1 MGDLMGSG
9 YQDQRSAPKKW
20 TVMVYMAAQGVEG
33 EAKSLFD
40 EAEADIKEM
49 EKVFENK
56 EETHTLNV
64 LYQLHGKGLPERCH
78 VGHGERKAFDE
89 SPADATNGR
98 SLANFVLW
106 ALEKARHSGPG
117 DHSLLVLWGHAYR
130 FGIGNAV
137 TPDGI
142 DAIDFEELARVL
154 RETQR
159 DIQKLL
165 GMEKTPKL
173 DVIAF
178 DACDIST
185 VEVAVQVAEFAD
197 YMLASQVGIPL
208 PGWPYTRI
216 LERLAKKQGD
226 RLMGP
231 AEFGT
236 YAVRRFCETYNAEQ
250 RAVSLTMLDLKNTS
264 RLFALTEALAR
275 ELAIASDDDDEEL
288 SNVLELFR
296 RSQTIERK
304 PFVDVADLCL
314 NLLRH
319 SGYDR
324 VRQAAKQLGDFLA
337 SPGPVVP
344 GASETG
350 AGRPIV
356 MEHGTNGAEM
366 ARLRGLSLYAPHVVD
381 GGYDWVGA
389 LHWYEKFV
397 FAKVTLWNDLVR
409 ALVQETE

>member
-1 MGDLMGSG
+1 LSDLPVSR

-40 EAEADIKEM
+40 EAESDIKEM
-49 EKVFENK
+49 EAVPKSD
-56 EETHTLNV
+56 TLNV
-64 LYQLHGKGLPERCH
+64 LYQLHGKGRPERCH
-78 VGHGERKAFDE
+78 VGHGGREAFDE
-89 SPADATNGR
+89 NPADATTGR

-106 ALEKARHSGPG
+106 ALATAGHSGPG

-142 DAIDFEELARVL
+142 DAIDFAELTRVL

-159 DIQKLL
+159 EIQRLL
-165 GMEKTPKL
+165 RMEQTPKL

-178 DACDIST
+178 DACDIAT
-185 VEVAVQVAEFAD
+185 VEAAVQVAEFAD

-216 LERLAKKQGD
+216 LERLAKQQGD

-231 AEFGT
+231 PEFGS
-236 YAVRRFCETYNAEQ
+236 YAVRRFCETYQADD
-250 RAVSLTMLDLKNTS
+250 RAVSLTMLDLKNTP
-264 RLFALTEALAR
+264 RLFELTEALAR
-275 ELAIASDDDDEEL
+275 ELAIAADGDDGEL
-288 SNVLELFR
+288 AGVIEMFR
-296 RSQTIERK
+296 RSQTTEDK

-319 SGYDR
+319 SGHDR
-324 VRQAAKQLGDFLA
+324 VRQAAKRLGDFLV

-344 GASETG
+344 GRSETG
-350 AGRPIV
+350 AGRPLV
-356 MEHGTNGAEM
+356 MEHGSNGAEM
-366 ARLRGLSLYAPHVVD
+366 ARLRGISLYAPHVVN
-381 GGYDWVGA
+381 GGYDWIGA

-397 FAKVTLWNDLVR
+397 FAKETLWNELVR

>member
-1 MGDLMGSG
+1 
-9 YQDQRSAPKKW
+9 
-20 TVMVYMAAQGVEG
+20 MVYMAAQGVEG

-49 EKVFENK
+49 EAVSKSD
-56 EETHTLNV
+56 TLNV
-64 LYQLHGKGLPERCH
+64 LYQLHGKGRPERCH
-78 VGHGERKAFDE
+78 VGHSPRVSFDE
-89 SPADATNGR
+89 NPADATNGK

-106 ALEKARHSGPG
+106 ALATAGHSGPG

-137 TPDGI
+137 TADGI
-142 DAIDFEELARVL
+142 DAIDFAELARVL
-154 RETQR
+154 RDTQR
-159 DIQKLL
+159 EIQTLL
-165 GMEKTPKL
+165 GMERTPKL

-197 YMLASQVGIPL
+197 YMLSSQVGIPL
-208 PGWPYTRI
+208 PGWPYKRI

-231 AEFGT
+231 PEFGS
-236 YAVRRFCETYNAEQ
+236 YAVRRFCETYSAED

-264 RLFALTEALAR
+264 RLFELTETLAR
-275 ELAIASDDDDEEL
+275 ELAMAADGDDEEL
-288 SNVLELFR
+288 SDIIEMFR
-296 RSQTIERK
+296 RSQTTEDK

-314 NLLRH
+314 NLWRN
-319 SGYDR
+319 SGYDA
-324 VRQAAKQLGDFLA
+324 VRQAAKQLGDFLV
-337 SPGPVVP
+337 SPKPVQA
-344 GASETG
+344 GESEFGT
-350 AGRPIV
+350 GRPIV
-356 MEHGTNGAEM
+356 MEHGINGCEM

-397 FAKVTLWNDLVR
+397 FAKETLWNELVR